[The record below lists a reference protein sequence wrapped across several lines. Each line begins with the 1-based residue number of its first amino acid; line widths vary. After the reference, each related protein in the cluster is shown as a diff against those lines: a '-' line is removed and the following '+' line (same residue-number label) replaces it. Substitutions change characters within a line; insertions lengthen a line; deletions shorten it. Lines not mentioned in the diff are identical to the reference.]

1 MKNSHAVIHNISITL
16 RMAHAGRVVFGDVI
30 YDRGGTCGPRVQ
42 GDFQLVIVEA
52 GDACV
57 KVQDDEVRIAPG
69 EAVLLRPGRREYF
82 RFSEKRRTHHTWCAI
97 NPGVVDR
104 ELGRACAQAP
114 AVLPVSHRLAQLME
128 LGLGLP
134 KTAGDAAPGLV
145 ESLGLAALH
154 QYVFD
159 ARVRSDMREEPD
171 ALRRM
176 LEWVGLHAAE
186 PADLSR
192 LAKIAG
198 VSPAQLV
205 KVCKRHLGVT
215 PVRALWEA
223 RTRHGV
229 RLLRDTGLTVG
240 EVAFRCGFQTP
251 FHFSRWV
258 RALTGESPRA
268 VRATAWGK
276 ADQKLSS
283 Q

>member
-1 MKNSHAVIHNISITL
+1 MI
-16 RMAHAGRVVFGDVI
+16 FGDVI
-30 YDRGGTCGPRVQ
+30 YDRGGTYGPRLQV
-42 GDFQLVIVEA
+42 DFQLVVVEA
-52 GDACV
+52 GEACV
-57 KVQDDEVRIAPG
+57 KVEEGEVRIAPG
-69 EAVLLRPGRREYF
+69 EVGLFRPGRKEHF
-82 RFSEKRRTHHTWCAI
+82 LFSETGRTHHTWCAI
-97 NPGVVDR
+97 NPLLVGR
-104 ELGRACAQAP
+104 ELKQACVRAP

-134 KTAGDAAPGLV
+134 KTAGNAAPGLV

-154 QYVFD
+154 EYVFD
-159 ARVRSDMREEPD
+159 ARTRSGAREEPD
-171 ALRRM
+171 ALRRL

-186 PADLSR
+186 PADLAR

-205 KVCKRHLGVT
+205 KLCKRHLGVT

-223 RTRHGV
+223 RTRQGV

-258 RALTGESPRA
+258 RTLTGASPRA
-268 VRATAWGK
+268 VRAKAWGETV
-276 ADQKLSS
+276 
-283 Q
+283 